1 MVSDEMKS
9 KIQEC
14 ARKSLA
20 DANGDVSKAALPFLC
35 EILNLTSMNIDTGKV
50 NSILESGNNIYGR
63 LRDLRMKHEAQE
75 ETTVTVADDL
85 HSMAVSMP
93 KMPDYYAK
101 LAGTKWTVIDEPF
114 KPSAS
119 IQSFLDASSS
129 VRDSEYDDAIK
140 RFAYLSGK
148 IRDGNIDIR
157 HLSHLGSRLDVILWH
172 TRETEQWEEYKKY
185 YDEGIQL
192 MELLSHMRSDDPLV
206 CLENVIYGIVLTYE
220 GYKDIQC

>member
-9 KIQEC
+9 MIQEC
-14 ARKSLA
+14 ARKCLA
-20 DANGDVSKAALPFLC
+20 DANGDVSKATLPFLY
-35 EILNLTSMNIDTGKV
+35 EILNLTSMNIDTRKV

-63 LRDLRMKHEAQE
+63 LRDLRMKHEAQK

-85 HSMAVSMP
+85 HSMATSIL

-101 LAGTKWTVIDEPF
+101 LAGTKWTIIDEPF

-119 IQSFLDASSS
+119 IQAFLNASSS

-148 IRDGNIDIR
+148 IRDGNIDIKG
-157 HLSHLGSRLDVILWH
+157 LPNLGSYLDVILWH

-192 MELLSHMRSDDPLV
+192 MELLSHLRSDDPLV
-206 CLENVIYGIVLTYE
+206 RLENIIYDIARTYE